1 MRNSFQK
8 IRAWHPVVFALAIS
22 LFLGAFAADAQQRRR
37 FQLPDNVATKSVTV
51 WSEGTKL
58 AGEIFYPKGMK
69 ADDKLP
75 AIVLCSGWGGTNRGN
90 RRIGSKLAAAGYVTI
105 TVDYRGWGDSD
116 SPMILMQDMPD
127 LEGVEDNIVTVKVK
141 MIRTVVDPISEAQ
154 DIRSA
159 INFIVGEPG
168 VDPNRIGL
176 WGTSYGGGLVCWTA
190 AHDDRI
196 KCVAAQVPGMGV
208 MGAEWYASGMLRGTQ
223 QARGETIDGKMEPIP
238 QTIDSVEGLF
248 GTPHTAKMT
257 QYNVVNVAHRIN
269 VPTLIIDA
277 ENEELMNRLEHG
289 NAVYKIIKKNSKAPA
304 KYHVVEGITHYGIY
318 RQAYEESSDLILEW
332 FNEHLK
338 SAK

>member
-1 MRNSFQK
+1 MRKCFQQ
-8 IRAWHPVVFALAIS
+8 IRAWHPVVFVLTIS
-22 LFLGAFAADAQQRRR
+22 LFLGAFAADAQQRRQ
-37 FQLPDNVATKSVTV
+37 FQLPDNVAMKKVTV

-58 AGEIFYPKGMK
+58 AGEIFHPKGMK

-75 AIVLCSGWGGTNRGN
+75 TVVLCSGWGGTNRGN
-90 RRIGSKLAAAGYVTI
+90 RRIGSKLAAAGYVTF

-168 VDPNRIGL
+168 VDPDRIGL
-176 WGTSYGGGLVCWTA
+176 WGTSFGGGLVCWTA
-190 AHDDRI
+190 AHDERV

-208 MGAEWYASGMLRGTQ
+208 MGAEWYAMGMQRGTQ
-223 QARGETIDGKMEPIP
+223 QARGESIDGKVEPIP
-238 QTIDSVEGLF
+238 QSIDAVPGLF
-248 GTPHTAKMT
+248 GTPHAAKMT
-257 QYNVVNVAHRIN
+257 QYDVVKVAHRIN

-289 NAVYKIIKKNSKAPA
+289 KAVYDIIKKKGNVPT
-304 KYHVVEGITHYGIY
+304 KYHVMEGITHYGIY
-318 RQAYEESSDLILEW
+318 RQGYEESSDLVLEW